1 MMKNDGSVDS
11 GEGIFQ
17 AGSRAGVRSH
27 RAFCPS
33 TDKDA
38 TGPSCSD
45 AATAGPVSADVKG
58 LAGSDAATKDPVAAD
73 VAGPADSDAAAPAD
87 EASQLKRGSS
97 DVRLELWHSLIAMT
111 TAKLSQIVGSAAEA
125 GAGITAR
132 ARRLVEPP
140 PAGFPPGPSGDQA
153 AALLTDPLAF
163 ITAATAQ
170 FGPVVGL
177 LLGGERVVLVADPGC
192 AKQPEEHQPPVLAA
206 WCPLLPAQVLVEK
219 AEVFVKKGTA
229 FFPGSSLAGNGL
241 LVSDGEVWR
250 RQRRLA
256 NPAFRRSAVEA
267 YAAAMQG
274 ATAAMLRDQWA
285 QGGVRDVYLDFN
297 QLTLCITLEALFGLA
312 PTSTAQSASDPDQPH
327 QAEAQ
332 PQLGSAGGSPPPDTE
347 LVVAAVAK
355 AFEFFTKRAGAG
367 LLLPEWL
374 PTWDNLEYGAA
385 VAQLDKVVYGLIGQR
400 RALTRTAS
408 SPAGAAGGRAAG
420 VAVDG
425 AAGFGTPSGQGAV
438 PGALPQD
445 LLQSLL
451 MAADEDGS
459 GMSDTALRDEL
470 MTLLVA
476 GQETSAILLAWAA
489 ALLAHNPDHQAAA
502 RGEVD
507 SLLAGRAVTAAD
519 TRRLPLVEAVV
530 LEALRLYSP
539 AYLVGRCASEGVQLG
554 GCWSLEAGTT
564 VLVSP
569 YLMHRDPAV
578 WGQDALDFR
587 PLLWQGRWSEWQHG
601 AGSGGYMALLSGLG
615 PNNSYLPFG
624 GGPRNCVGTG
634 FAMMEAILVI
644 ASLLQRYE
652 LAPVTRDAPFP
663 LPKPLITL
671 RPSSVQLRL
680 KARQHH
686 ASE

>member
-1 MMKNDGSVDS
+1 MKTAQKTALMKTAQPRRFALNRSTRASVRAS
-11 GEGIFQ
+11 RGEPTRLQ
-17 AGSRAGVRSH
+17 H
-27 RAFCPS
+27 
-33 TDKDA
+33 A
-38 TGPSCSD
+38 TLSP
-45 AATAGPVSADVKG
+45 
-58 LAGSDAATKDPVAAD
+58 
-73 VAGPADSDAAAPAD
+73 
-87 EASQLKRGSS
+87 GSS

-140 PAGFPPGPSGDQA
+140 PAGFPPGPSGDQV

-192 AKQPEEHQPPVLAA
+192 AK
-206 WCPLLPAQVLVEK
+206 QVLVEK

-274 ATAAMLRDQWA
+274 ATAAMLRNQWA
-285 QGGVRDVYLDFN
+285 EGGVRDVYLDFN

-312 PTSTAQSASDPDQPH
+312 PTSTAQSAFDPDQPH

-332 PQLGSAGGSPPPDTE
+332 PQLGSAGGSTPPDTE

-400 RALTRTAS
+400 RALTRTVS

-420 VAVDG
+420 VAADG
-425 AAGFGTPSGQGAV
+425 AAGLGTPSGHGAV

-489 ALLAHNPDHQAAA
+489 ALLAHNPDQQAAA

-507 SLLAGRAVTAAD
+507 SLLAGRAVAAAD

-587 PLLWQGRWSEWQHG
+587 PGRWSEWQHG